1 MSLKVLM
8 LEEEPEL
15 EISYVPLAGSD
26 EPAADPEMPEEY
38 IVQAEMQD
46 FDNALAALESILPQ
60 IACEGMDVSTAR
72 KIDLVS
78 PGFLLRNG
86 GIRAFTSTPSL
97 EGLAEGAA
105 AVQKGLAEMVQR
117 VRKFVADMYR
127 RFKEWLTT
135 RFSSPESQEIKKELE
150 TFLAERRNLE
160 AIKYLAELPEDIEEA
175 AAEVARFMDGE
186 TKEFASNLANQFQS
200 LMKRVE
206 NLEEAM
212 RANPTHFR
220 LARGVVTVK
229 ELFGSDDGIRNLL
242 RKVRNTGNVAMQAR
256 TAEQFVA
263 AIQAVDAMTAE
274 MNEFKQNFVVN
285 DEVSDQFGD
294 NDKPV
299 SFDKLYENINK
310 ATTDMQSISIKNMV
324 EVMTVDVSIIVE
336 LADETKIEDILEMI
350 PEDVPQEQHNAYAQ
364 KVAAMYRTL
373 SVIGKDLLRLWKV
386 RADSVRSINT
396 IGDALMGLVDSFE
409 KAVAASMGNL
419 TPEQKT
425 QLAKALAGKGLKVEI

>member
-15 EISYVPLAGSD
+15 EISYVPQAGSD
-26 EPAADPEMPEEY
+26 EPVADPEMPEEY

-46 FDNALAALESILPQ
+46 IDNALVALESILPQ
-60 IACEGMDVSTAR
+60 IACEGMDASTAR

-127 RFKEWLTT
+127 RFKEWLTA

-150 TFLAERRNLE
+150 AFLAERRNLE

-229 ELFGSDDGIRNLL
+229 ELFGSDDGIHNLL
-242 RKVRNTGNVAMQAR
+242 HKVRNTGNAAMQAR
-256 TAEQFVA
+256 TAEQFMA
-263 AIQAVDAMTAE
+263 AMQAVEAMTAE

-364 KVAAMYRTL
+364 KVAMLYRTL

-409 KAVAASMGNL
+409 KAVSASMGNL

>member
-324 EVMTVDVSIIVE
+324 EVMTVGVSIIVE